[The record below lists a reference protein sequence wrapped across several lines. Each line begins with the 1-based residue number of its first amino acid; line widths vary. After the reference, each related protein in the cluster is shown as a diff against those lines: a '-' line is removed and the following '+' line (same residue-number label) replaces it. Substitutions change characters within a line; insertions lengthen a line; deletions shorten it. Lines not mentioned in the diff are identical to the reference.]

1 MAVVPSLD
9 SLPYE
14 VRQDIYTLIVRQ
26 TDSRARDSGSVTTLA
41 RYATVSRRWQ
51 EEFVEPLTFKELR
64 VTTKRLKDLNDIVA
78 SPRRRA
84 LVQTIHF
91 HVSLDRYEQYL
102 DSEPETSSER
112 RRSADI
118 LTSAL
123 KGLFRAMILWR
134 KSETSPRGLD
144 LHLIVDSPSD
154 SSALIGKK
162 GGLLVTARALTSY
175 LKLDTETLSL
185 PYLDVFSGFRCTGR
199 HLQPTSA
206 LALASRLRTLEY
218 LDLELNHDSTR
229 SRDIEQRNI
238 SNTVGFL
245 DVSTYHQYISLTS
258 TNKPDFALGLEDHAE
273 SVRVLNLHRPSP
285 MLTTAPSPQKQPWSE
300 FFVKMRAFSQQCESF
315 EFDDCIDAMQFFA
328 PFLTGPTAERTLRGQ
343 EAPMWMRLKRI
354 SVRNSYMVKAPYLRV
369 ANRAEALASIHKV
382 LVAIGRATSR
392 MSELAFARVSQYVLT
407 DGQLEWFVLVYERH
421 EGKVDLQFK
430 GFVPSK
436 PILGTWK
443 HSITA
448 KGLELDVRHEQ
459 DDSNAPEL

>member
-26 TDSRARDSGSVTTLA
+26 TDSHARDSGSVLTLA

-102 DSEPETSSER
+102 DSEAETSSER
-112 RRSADI
+112 RRSAEI

-229 SRDIEQRNI
+229 SRDIEQRN
-238 SNTVGFL
+238 N
-245 DVSTYHQYISLTS
+245 
-258 TNKPDFALGLEDHAE
+258 FALGLEDHAE

-436 PILGTWK
+436 PIFGTWK

-448 KGLELDVRHEQ
+448 KGLELDVHYEQ

>member
-14 VRQDIYTLIVRQ
+14 VRQDIYSLIVQQ
-26 TDSRARDSGSVTTLA
+26 TDSHARDSGSVPTFA

-64 VTTKRLKDLNDIVA
+64 VTTKRLKDFNDIVS

-102 DSEPETSSER
+102 DSEAETSSER

-154 SSALIGKK
+154 SSTLVGKK

-229 SRDIEQRNI
+229 SRDIEQRN
-238 SNTVGFL
+238 N
-245 DVSTYHQYISLTS
+245 
-258 TNKPDFALGLEDHAE
+258 FALGLEEHAE
-273 SVRVLNLHRPSP
+273 TVRVLNLHRPSP

-443 HSITA
+443 HSVTS
-448 KGLELDVRHEQ
+448 KGLELDVRYEQ

>member
-14 VRQDIYTLIVRQ
+14 VRQDIYTLIARQ
-26 TDSRARDSGSVTTLA
+26 TDSHARDSGSVLTLA

-102 DSEPETSSER
+102 DSEAETSSER
-112 RRSADI
+112 RRSAEI

-229 SRDIEQRNI
+229 SRDIEQRN
-238 SNTVGFL
+238 S
-245 DVSTYHQYISLTS
+245 
-258 TNKPDFALGLEDHAE
+258 
-273 SVRVLNLHRPSP
+273 
-285 MLTTAPSPQKQPWSE
+285 
-300 FFVKMRAFSQQCESF
+300 
-315 EFDDCIDAMQFFA
+315 
-328 PFLTGPTAERTLRGQ
+328 
-343 EAPMWMRLKRI
+343 
-354 SVRNSYMVKAPYLRV
+354 
-369 ANRAEALASIHKV
+369 
-382 LVAIGRATSR
+382 
-392 MSELAFARVSQYVLT
+392 
-407 DGQLEWFVLVYERH
+407 
-421 EGKVDLQFK
+421 
-430 GFVPSK
+430 
-436 PILGTWK
+436 
-443 HSITA
+443 
-448 KGLELDVRHEQ
+448 
-459 DDSNAPEL
+459 